1 MNERKNIQLNNTQKS
16 TVTITGTLSL
26 PLRPGERAWFR
37 TSQQLF
43 MTSTVQTIL
52 EVSESGVKFETC
64 NTIYDLEYTVL
75 ISCLKDLRIQ
85 SKMTQQE
92 LSTYLGCSQAYI
104 SKYEKES

>member
-1 MNERKNIQLNNTQKS
+1 MNEHKNAQLGSTPKS

-64 NTIYDLEYTVL
+64 NTIYDLEYKT
-75 ISCLKDLRIQ
+75 IFN
-85 SKMTQQE
+85 
-92 LSTYLGCSQAYI
+92 
-104 SKYEKES
+104 ESGMMCA